1 MVEMLVGCSGIN
13 FTEAR
18 IKIVGIMSLE
28 ILSLA
33 RHVEEEKL
41 KIFLRLCRDLLRI
54 DEF

>member
-1 MVEMLVGCSGIN
+1 MVEMLVGCSVIN

-33 RHVEEEKL
+33 RHIEEEKL

>member
-33 RHVEEEKL
+33 RHVEEEEL
-41 KIFLRLCRDLLRI
+41 KIFLCDYAEI
-54 DEF
+54 C

>member
-33 RHVEEEKL
+33 RNTLKRKNLRSFYVAIQRFVENK
-41 KIFLRLCRDLLRI
+41 
-54 DEF
+54 

>member
-33 RHVEEEKL
+33 RNKRKNLRSFYVAMQRFVEN
-41 KIFLRLCRDLLRI
+41 R
-54 DEF
+54 

>member
-33 RHVEEEKL
+33 RHVKEEKL
-41 KIFLRLCRDLLRI
+41 KIFLRGYAEIC
-54 DEF
+54 

>member
-33 RHVEEEKL
+33 RHVEEEEL
-41 KIFLRLCRDLLRI
+41 KIFLRGYAEIC
-54 DEF
+54 